1 MKKRNT
7 QFLHFSIILVLIMVN
22 SCTQTPPSVIIK
34 EPQSLPVSVTGRVVD
49 IDSNSPIEGAEIL
62 LQDVQDIP
70 MFTDKDGYF
79 QSGSNTKPYSGKNE
93 IIIKITKD
101 NYTYKG
107 EEGGKIIK
115 IDLGENDL
123 GTFRLTVITPV
134 LPIVAS
140 PDPPN
145 GKLGD
150 DGGEGNQSIIFGIRI
165 LPAEIINKITSIFI
179 DQDIVYKSTN
189 NPVDNTIEF
198 DGNEFY
204 IARQSMNRIVHLTF
218 EEFTTPA
225 IEFKDKKCD
234 EKNSLTLRVERD
246 NTITQI
252 DCK

>member
-22 SCTQTPPSVIIK
+22 SCTQNPPSVTI

-70 MFTDKDGYF
+70 MFSDKDGYF

-134 LPIVAS
+134 SPIV
-140 PDPPN
+140 PPLDPPN

-150 DGGEGNQSIIFGIRI
+150 DGGEGNHRIIFGIRI

-179 DQDIVYKSTN
+179 DQDIVYSTN

-204 IARQSMNRIVHLTF
+204 IARISMNRIVHLTF
-218 EEFTTPA
+218 EDFTTPP